1 MSNEDKWELSVVENA
16 GEMDSKLFTDDI
28 AVSTKQLLID
38 IKAQLMFMPKHF
50 NYTIGWR
57 TVVWKEKET
66 GRFKDLTEEEY
77 RAFLEHGTAELN
89 GRSAGVSTQDGL
101 TSRDE
106 GVSS

>member
-1 MSNEDKWELSVVENA
+1 MSDEDKWELSVVENA
-16 GEMDSKLFTDDI
+16 GEMESSLFTDNVS
-28 AVSTKQLLID
+28 VSTKQLLID

-66 GRFKDLTEEEY
+66 GRFKDLTEEEH
-77 RAFLEHGTAELN
+77 RAFLEHGTAELS
-89 GRSAGVSTQDGL
+89 GGSAGTSTQDGL
-101 TSRDE
+101 ASGDE